1 MELREPSSHGTG
13 TVGRNYTRGGCG
25 EVGDERMDEN
35 LNGTVADSGTGNG
48 SCVSYIKKAKHWW
61 FQNISLVRDHTSDGP
76 TGGDPRDYLALERTY
91 LGWFR
96 TSSAAVTLGVVITQ
110 LFVLKDVDRSK
121 GKILGSILAGGGI
134 ITNIIGCERYF
145 RQQRLLAR
153 GKALTGGL
161 YHVGM
166 LALLSII
173 ILALFLVVL
182 VEV

>member
-96 TSSAAVTLGVVITQ
+96 TSSVVVTLGVVITQ
-110 LFVLKDVDRSK
+110 LFVLKDVDRTK

-134 ITNIIGCERYF
+134 IERYF